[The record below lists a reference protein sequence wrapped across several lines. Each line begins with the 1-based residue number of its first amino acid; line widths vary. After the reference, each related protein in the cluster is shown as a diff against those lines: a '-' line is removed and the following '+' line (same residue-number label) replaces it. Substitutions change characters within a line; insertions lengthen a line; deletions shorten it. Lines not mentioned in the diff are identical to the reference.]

1 MLPLRKEKPL
11 LWITRCMNIGKGLSV
26 GARSLVT
33 WTNTKKKAV
42 IAIWLG
48 DYKTPLFLRTLNWL
62 SCILWRLSGTK
73 IGEPKSWSGLVSYGA
88 RVGAAAVVPNV
99 RYDTSSSSATCSK
112 QARCSDTGRILGLWC
127 QEQTRYR

>member
-1 MLPLRKEKPL
+1 
-11 LWITRCMNIGKGLSV
+11 MNIGKGLSV

-33 WTNTKKKAV
+33 WTKTKKKAV

-62 SCILWRLSGTK
+62 SCILWRLSGTAFK
-73 IGEPKSWSGLVSYGA
+73 RGEPKSWSGLVSYGA

-99 RYDTSSSSATCSK
+99 RDDTSSSSATCSE
-112 QARCSDTGRILGLWC
+112 QARCSDTGRIWGLWC
-127 QEQTRYR
+127 KEQTRYR